1 MWFDVPDAGLASS
14 HEGSWE
20 AGLRGAVRPLCTEQ
34 PMQAQARLF
43 GLVRERHCGGQ
54 ELGKSQEEIRVQQ
67 GERRRRV
74 CRAAGQEEASR
85 PVGVNL

>member
-1 MWFDVPDAGLASS
+1 MSTLLALMNCKSQCESCGVVMWFDVPDAGLASS

-43 GLVRERHCGGQ
+43 RFVRQRHC
-54 ELGKSQEEIRVQQ
+54 
-67 GERRRRV
+67 
-74 CRAAGQEEASR
+74 
-85 PVGVNL
+85 